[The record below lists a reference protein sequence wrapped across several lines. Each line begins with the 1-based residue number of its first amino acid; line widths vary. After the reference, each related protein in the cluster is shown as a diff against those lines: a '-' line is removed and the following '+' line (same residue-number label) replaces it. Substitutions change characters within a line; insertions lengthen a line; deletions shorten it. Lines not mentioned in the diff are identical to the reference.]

1 MLDFFIQ
8 NQAKISSFQKDL
20 LDLEEIKEECLIK
33 VRTKNKLNKLETYID
48 FSSSEIKLIPQLI
61 PDPDF
66 QKLYKINSFEL
77 QREKQDSS
85 LTSLF
90 SSPLC
95 EKWKESL
102 ACKGDNDFLIRSGF
116 YQDEIDIYESILLG
130 FDGLT
135 LYVSGLDIFQIQ
147 YLTEVARD
155 YYFSVFFVI
164 HTKAELDIVLK
175 TDAPYFIFSCYEK
188 KNFNIDMSFLYKT
201 SQFVPKSASLFA
213 MVPEEVLKNKSTFK
227 DLGFC
232 GLIYPV
238 AEG

>member
-135 LYVSGLDIFQIQ
+135 LYVSGLDIF
-147 YLTEVARD
+147 
-155 YYFSVFFVI
+155 
-164 HTKAELDIVLK
+164 
-175 TDAPYFIFSCYEK
+175 SCYEK